1 MKDRLSLGLL
11 VLLFFAVGYGVTA
24 STGSAA
30 EPESR
35 EEITRAVIAR
45 EKASAEAWQRK
56 DKAFFADYMA
66 ADSTYFGPMSPY
78 LETDPKENFL
88 PKFEQFAE
96 RFKMVDWQ
104 MYNPRVQTYGD
115 TAVLTYNVGATV
127 DLAGRPMQYT
137 GKVSQVYVR
146 QGGVWRV
153 VHGHESINPGGAP
166 Q

>member
-11 VLLFFAVGYGVTA
+11 VLLFFAVGYGVSA
-24 STGSAA
+24 SAGSAA
-30 EPESR
+30 THDGKDEVA
-35 EEITRAVIAR
+35 RAVIAR

-96 RFKMVDWQ
+96 RFKVVDWQ

-115 TAVLTYNVGATV
+115 TAVLTYNVNSTV
-127 DLAGRPMQYT
+127 DLGGRPMQYT

-146 QGGVWRV
+146 QGGTWRV

>member
-1 MKDRLSLGLL
+1 
-11 VLLFFAVGYGVTA
+11 
-24 STGSAA
+24 
-30 EPESR
+30 
-35 EEITRAVIAR
+35 
-45 EKASAEAWQRK
+45 
-56 DKAFFADYMA
+56 MA

-96 RFKMVDWQ
+96 RYKVVDWQ

-115 TAVLTYNVGATV
+115 TAVLTYNINATV

-153 VHGHESINPGGAP
+153 VHGHESINPGAP